1 MTSVYAL
8 EDGTFACS
16 NDVDDFLKSLVW
28 LGVWKQISHFIGPNG
43 GAKLVWLVVEPTQST
58 CIISPGW
65 GENTN
70 V

>member
-1 MTSVYAL
+1 MTPVYAL

-43 GAKLVWLVVEPTQST
+43 GAKLVWLVVEPTHLKHLVNLHHF
-58 CIISPGW
+58 PWLG
-65 GENTN
+65 
-70 V
+70 